1 MTTIYNDII
10 NGGIPL
16 EAYGYIYCIIN
27 KINGKTYIGKH
38 KFHIY
43 ERKDSSIRVEE
54 WRAYMGSGKL
64 INEAI
69 KNYGIDNFDKILLDW
84 SYYDDIL
91 AWKEIKYIQKYKDMG
106 QAEYNMVIEYQCDGD
121 HYKNKDKK
129 EIARKTH
136 NRSEKRYIEFKKNH
150 ENEIIETYKRLQHI
164 DKTAKELGFGRDKVA
179 RVLHDNNVKLN
190 KQNEIGKK
198 ISDEKRENI
207 SKGVNKY
214 NELHGRKK
222 KGKKKKSNNKI
233 AKMENRK
240 NSINIKHANKQ
251 KQASNIRICH
261 SCGFLFRYSS
271 ASYNVFTCPQCIQ
284 KHNDKINKAKS
295 NARKIF
301 EMHEN
306 GKSLRELGRIYEVS
320 DITILNIIKPFAEA
334 SNEKKSI
341 GNYGAHLRWHVR
353 KHMKS
358 SDCDYCNDNI
368 GFTDENMVKPEE
380 RAHQCFNPDC
390 DNTVIGIAN
399 YCSNACREKMIKY
412 LSLFSSHK
420 VAHINKNKYSE
431 YCFYCVHN
439 IDDSNWMHD
448 YNNMRM
454 LVDECDRLN
463 IKRHDDVMKTYESN
477 GTIEGTSK
485 LTGISFPVVK
495 AIVNGLK

>member
-38 KFHIY
+38 KVYAH
-43 ERKDSSIRVEE
+43 ECDDGSVSVES
-54 WRAYMGSGKL
+54 WRTYMGSGTNIRIA
-64 INEAI
+64 IN
-69 KNYGIDNFDKILLDW
+69 KYGVENFDKILLDW

-91 AWKEIKYIQKYKDMG
+91 AWKEVQYIQKYKDMG
-106 QAEYNMVIEYQCDGD
+106 QAEYNIVVIYQSDDRRAPKDRKSVEPKIHEQCE
-121 HYKNKDKK
+121 NK
-129 EIARKTH
+129 
-136 NRSEKRYIEFKKNH
+136 YLMFKHDN
-150 ENEIIETYKRLQHI
+150 ENEIMETYKRLTSVR
-164 DKTAKELGFGRDKVA
+164 KTAESLGFGYHMVS
-179 RVLHDNNVKLN
+179 RVLHDNNVELGIANRKKQKSDNRILIYSDKNKCRLCGRKLN
-190 KQNEIGKK
+190 N
-198 ISDEKRENI
+198 
-207 SKGVNKY
+207 
-214 NELHGRKK
+214 
-222 KGKKKKSNNKI
+222 SNSH
-233 AKMENRK
+233 M
-240 NSINIKHANKQ
+240 
-251 KQASNIRICH
+251 
-261 SCGFLFRYSS
+261 
-271 ASYNVFTCPQCIQ
+271 CPQCIQ

-306 GKSLRELGRIYEVS
+306 GKSLRELERIYEVS

-380 RAHQCFNPDC
+380 RVHQCFNPDC

-420 VAHINKNKYSE
+420 VAHINKDKYSE

-439 IDDSNWMHD
+439 IDDSKWMHD
-448 YNNMRM
+448 HNNMRI

-485 LTGISFPVVK
+485 LTCVSFPVVK
-495 AIVNGLK
+495 SIVNGLK